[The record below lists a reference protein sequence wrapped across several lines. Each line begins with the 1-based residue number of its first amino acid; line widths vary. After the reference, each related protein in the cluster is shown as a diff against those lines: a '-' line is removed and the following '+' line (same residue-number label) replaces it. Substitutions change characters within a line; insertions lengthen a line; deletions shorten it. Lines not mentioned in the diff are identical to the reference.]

1 MMYVCIKIYIQ
12 GMKSF
17 ALKSLI
23 NNKNHH
29 NHLTREKVSKE
40 GKKVNEQTKMLQ
52 DKS

>member
-23 NNKNHH
+23 NNKKHH
-29 NHLTREKVSKE
+29 NHLTWEKVSKE

-52 DKS
+52 DES